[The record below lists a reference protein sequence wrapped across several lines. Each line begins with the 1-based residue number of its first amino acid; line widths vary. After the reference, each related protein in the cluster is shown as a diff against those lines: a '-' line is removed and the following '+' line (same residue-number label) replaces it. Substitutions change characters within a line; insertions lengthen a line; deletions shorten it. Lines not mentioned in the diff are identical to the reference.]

1 MAQVIDERN
10 TSEVVYK
17 NTLESLINK
26 LQEKKDLFTH
36 FPDKY
41 FQVLPEELGDE
52 AQRKAL
58 KDIMQIVNTFLQDNI

>member
-10 TSEVVYK
+10 TSELIYK

-26 LQEKKDLFTH
+26 LKEKKDLFTH

-41 FQVLPEELGDE
+41 FQVLPEEIGDE

-58 KDIMQIVNTFLQDNI
+58 KDIMQIVNTFFQDKI

>member
-17 NTLESLINK
+17 NILESLINK

-36 FPDKY
+36 LPDKY
-41 FQVLPEELGDE
+41 FQVTEEE
-52 AQRKAL
+52 IYKKAKRKAV
-58 KDIMQIVNTFLQDNI
+58 KDVMQIVNTFFQDNI

>member
-10 TSEVVYK
+10 TTEVVYK

-26 LQEKKDLFTH
+26 LQEKKDLFNH

-41 FQVLPEELGDE
+41 FQVTEEEIYKE

-58 KDIMQIVNTFLQDNI
+58 KDIMQIVNTFFQDNI

>member
-10 TSEVVYK
+10 TSELVYK

-26 LQEKKDLFTH
+26 LQDKKDSFAH

-41 FQVLPEELGDE
+41 FQVLSEELVDE

-58 KDIMQIVNTFLQDNI
+58 KDIMQIVNTFFQDNI

>member
-41 FQVLPEELGDE
+41 FQVTSAEIYAE
-52 AQRKAL
+52 AKRKAV
-58 KDIMQIVNTFLQDNI
+58 KDVMQVINTFLQDNI

>member
-10 TSEVVYK
+10 TTEVLYK
-17 NTLESLINK
+17 NRLESLINQ
-26 LQEKKDLFTH
+26 LEEKKDLFTH